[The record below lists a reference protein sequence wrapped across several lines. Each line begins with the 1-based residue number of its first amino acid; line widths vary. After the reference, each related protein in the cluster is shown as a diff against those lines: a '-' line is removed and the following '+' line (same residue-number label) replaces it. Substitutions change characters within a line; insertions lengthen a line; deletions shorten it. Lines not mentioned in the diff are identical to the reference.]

1 MSDSNSYYDFEDG
14 GPRGREEKKEQFWK
28 GLSLG
33 LAVAAAAALILTV
46 MNVQTALQARKIRD
60 L

>member
-28 GLSLG
+28 GLSIG
-33 LAVAAAAALILTV
+33 LAVAVIMTTLKVRSVPLIC
-46 MNVQTALQARKIRD
+46 
-60 L
+60 